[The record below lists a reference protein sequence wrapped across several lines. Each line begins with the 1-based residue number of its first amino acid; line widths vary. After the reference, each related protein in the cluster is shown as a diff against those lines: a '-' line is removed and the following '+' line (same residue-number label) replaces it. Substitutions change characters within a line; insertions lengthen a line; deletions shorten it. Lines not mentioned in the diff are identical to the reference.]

1 VFYKI
6 VLRFYSHVV
15 TLFHFIRY
23 GFKVEDYS
31 LFYKENKDRLYA
43 YLLRMTG
50 EKQLALDLVQESF
63 TRYLGRYGRREYKK
77 ALLYAIGRNAAM
89 DAFRKQSVGR
99 VDAENYQDS
108 GADPE
113 QQIIDREKFNQVMS
127 AIAKLAPLD
136 RELISLVT
144 TADLTYQEIGLVLK
158 ISEANVKVRIHR
170 ARTKLREMM
179 ALGGD

>member
-1 VFYKI
+1 M
-6 VLRFYSHVV
+6 
-15 TLFHFIRY
+15 RY
-23 GFKVEDYS
+23 GFIVNDYG

-50 EKQLALDLVQESF
+50 ERHLALDLVQESF
-63 TRYLGRYGRREYKK
+63 VRYLGRYGRRGEFNK
-77 ALLYAIGRNAAM
+77 ALLYTIGRNAAL
-89 DAFRKQSVGR
+89 DAFRRYSLTAL
-99 VDAENYQDS
+99 DTENYQDS
-108 GADPE
+108 GVDPE
-113 QQIIDREKFNQVMS
+113 QQIIDQEKFNQTMS

-144 TADLTYQEIGLVLK
+144 TTDLNYQEIGRVLK

-179 ALGGD
+179 ASGGE